1 MNDTTLDLAALT
13 HEIRPRKIMTL
24 NSMTFFKGVE
34 ELKWH
39 MTLVRLRDK
48 KITQLYD
55 KVQTGAM
62 FKCDSQATLL

>member
-1 MNDTTLDLAALT
+1 
-13 HEIRPRKIMTL
+13 
-24 NSMTFFKGVE
+24 MTFFEGVE
-34 ELKWH
+34 EVKWH

-62 FKCDSQATLL
+62 FKSDSQVALL